1 MSISAPGVVASG
13 AASAAGITARLDRLP
28 GSWVMW
34 RFVLLLSLGAFF
46 EFYDLFMTAYLAPGL
61 VRSGIFHPGAQGFFG
76 LSDQATFAAAT
87 FAGLFVGT
95 IVFSPMADRLGRR
108 AIFTASL
115 LWYTV
120 FTVAMA
126 AQSTAFGV
134 DLFRFI
140 AGVGIGVELVTIDAY
155 IAELVPG
162 HLRGRAF
169 AVSQCVQFCAVPV
182 VAFLCYLLVP
192 QDPFGIAGWRVVVLI
207 GAVSAIAVWIIRS
220 RVPESPRWL
229 AQKGRLAEADRITSR
244 IEAETE
250 AELGRALPAAHATVA
265 EVEARG
271 RFAEIWQ
278 PPYRRRTIML
288 AVFNFCQTIGF
299 YGFGNWVPSLL
310 ESRGITITHSLQYSF
325 IIAIAYP
332 ISSLLCATFA
342 DRTERKWQIVA
353 AAICTATGG
362 IIFSQLSAPFALIA
376 LGVLI
381 TMSNNLLSYAYH
393 AYQAELFPTRIRAT
407 AVGFVYSWS
416 RLSTVLT
423 SFMIAFFLQN
433 FGSAGVFA
441 FIAAAMAMVVISIGG
456 FGPKTKNRRLEEIAH

>member
-1 MSISAPGVVASG
+1 MSMSAPTAI
-13 AASAAGITARLDRLP
+13 ADSAAGITARLDRLP
-28 GSWVMW
+28 GSRVLW

-46 EFYDLFMTAYLAPGL
+46 EFYDLFMTAYLSPGL
-61 VRSGIFHPGAQGFFG
+61 VRSGIFRPGAQGFFG

-95 IVFSPMADRLGRR
+95 IIFSPMADRLGRR

-120 FTVAMA
+120 FTVGMA
-126 AQSTAFGV
+126 TQNTAFGV

-192 QDPFGIAGWRVVVLI
+192 RDPFGIAGWRVVVLI
-207 GAVSAIAVWIIRS
+207 GAVSAVGVWIIRA

-229 AQKGRLAEADRITSR
+229 AQRGRIAEADRITTR
-244 IEAETE
+244 IEAEIE
-250 AELGRALPAAHATVA
+250 AELGRPLAAAVVTVSEA
-265 EVEARG
+265 ETPG

-278 PPYRRRTIML
+278 PPYRRRTVML
-288 AVFNFCQTIGF
+288 SIFNFCQTIGF

-310 ESRGITITHSLQYSF
+310 ESRGVTITHSLQYSF

-332 ISSLLCATFA
+332 VSSLLCASFA
-342 DRTERKWQIVA
+342 DRVERKWQIVA
-353 AAICTATGG
+353 AAIGTATGG
-362 IIFSQLSAPFALIA
+362 IIFSQLSAPSALIA

-381 TMSNNLLSYAYH
+381 TMSNNLLSYEYMYA
-393 AYQAELFPTRIRAT
+393 
-407 AVGFVYSWS
+407 
-416 RLSTVLT
+416 
-423 SFMIAFFLQN
+423 
-433 FGSAGVFA
+433 SASLDCFA
-441 FIAAAMAMVVISIGG
+441 PADQDG
-456 FGPKTKNRRLEEIAH
+456 

>member
-1 MSISAPGVVASG
+1 MSGAQQDVLGPD

-28 GSWVMW
+28 GSWILW

-46 EFYDLFMTAYLAPGL
+46 EFYDLFMTGYLAPGL
-61 VRSGIFHPGAQGFFG
+61 VRSGIFHVGAKGFFG
-76 LSDQATFAAAT
+76 LSDLATFAAAT

-95 IVFSPMADRLGRR
+95 IIVSPAADRFGRR

-120 FTVAMA
+120 FTLAMA
-126 AQSTAFGV
+126 SQSTAFGV

-140 AGVGIGVELVTIDAY
+140 AGIGIGVELVTIDTY

-182 VAFLCYLLVP
+182 VAFLCYVLVP
-192 QDPFGIAGWRVVVLI
+192 LDPFGIAGWRVVVLI
-207 GAVSAIAVWIIRS
+207 GAVSAVGVWIIRA

-250 AELGRALPAAHATVA
+250 ASLGQALPPARATVL
-265 EVEARG
+265 EVETPG

-310 ESRGITITHSLQYSF
+310 ESRGITITHSLQYAF

-332 ISSLLCATFA
+332 VSSLLCATIA

-353 AAICTATGG
+353 AAICTATLG
-362 IIFSQLSAPFALIA
+362 IIFSRMSAPAVLIT

-433 FGSAGVFA
+433 FGSAGVFG
-441 FIAAAMAMVVISIGG
+441 FIAAAMAVVVISIGG
-456 FGPKTKNRRLEEIAH
+456 FGPKTMNRRLEEIAH